1 LTRQVHLG
9 VLWPAEASLAT
20 PTPSIQAW
28 WDDVRGSIADAARLH
43 AFFAFSS
50 MLAAQLHP
58 WNRKTLAMEAA
69 RHKTCSVVA
78 LRDQLTTSAASP
90 SLLVAIGYL
99 YAVDFYGQEYPS
111 AFVHLHEAYRM
122 VVAMGGL
129 RSLPPPRRE
138 ILFAMNIALAYWTLS
153 RPLFDATKDWDPGPF
168 NSNFKA
174 VIDQD
179 QATFEIRTAV
189 QIQNLLLVDP
199 LIQSTRLVSIIRD
212 FRELMAVEDFKVN
225 LRYTPANDGL
235 FRWAFL
241 RLNACNVRILTLY
254 DDTLAPT
261 RPPGR
266 SPDIGWTIFPTDASA
281 IDACAILAAM
291 FAEIQAMH
299 YTRAFECCRFQQ
311 LLVHAHKACLKY
323 LGLREFMRKSRLF
336 LWTLFMGAV
345 VEGMMSTRGVKND
358 WLSIRF
364 ATLAT
369 TLGLRTPNDLR
380 EIFRHFLY
388 CDRTQGDLLT
398 ALVAKFDQL
407 AISEVH
413 FGYGP

>member
-1 LTRQVHLG
+1 
-9 VLWPAEASLAT
+9 
-20 PTPSIQAW
+20 
-28 WDDVRGSIADAARLH
+28 
-43 AFFAFSS
+43 
-50 MLAAQLHP
+50 
-58 WNRKTLAMEAA
+58 MEAA
-69 RHKTCSVVA
+69 RHKTCSVIA

-90 SLLVAIGYL
+90 SLLVAINYL
-99 YAVDFYGQEYPS
+99 YAAEYYGQEYPS
-111 AFVHLHEAYRM
+111 AMVHLHEAYQM

-129 RSLPPPRRE
+129 RSISPIRRE
-138 ILFAMNIALAYWTLS
+138 ILFAMNTSLAYWTLS
-153 RPLFDATKDWDPGPF
+153 RPLFDATEDWDPGPF

-189 QIQNLLLVDP
+189 QIQNLLPVDP
-199 LIQSTRLVSIIRD
+199 LIRSTCLVSIIREL
-212 FRELMAVEDFKVN
+212 RELMAVEDFKVN
-225 LRYTPANDGL
+225 IRYVPANDGL
-235 FRWAFL
+235 FRWAYL

-299 YTRAFECCRFQQ
+299 YTRAFDSRFRFQQ
-311 LLVHAHKACLKY
+311 LFVHAHKVCLKY

-336 LWTLFMGAV
+336 LWTLFMGAIG
-345 VEGMMSTRGVKND
+345 EEMMSTRGVKND

-369 TLGLRTPNDLR
+369 TLGLRTSNDLR

-388 CDRTQGDLLT
+388 CDRTQGDLLA

-413 FGYGP
+413 FG

>member
-1 LTRQVHLG
+1 
-9 VLWPAEASLAT
+9 
-20 PTPSIQAW
+20 
-28 WDDVRGSIADAARLH
+28 
-43 AFFAFSS
+43 
-50 MLAAQLHP
+50 
-58 WNRKTLAMEAA
+58 MEAA
-69 RHKTCSVVA
+69 RHKTCSLVV
-78 LRDQLTTSAASP
+78 LKDRLTTSAASP
-90 SLLVAIGYL
+90 SLLVALTYL
-99 YAVDFYGQEYPS
+99 YAADYYGQEYPS
-111 AFVHLHEAYRM
+111 AIVRVHTAYQM

-129 RSLPPPRRE
+129 RSIPPARRE
-138 ILFAMNIALAYWTLS
+138 IVLTMNTSLAYWTLS
-153 RPLFDATKDWDPGPF
+153 RPLFDATEDWDPGPF

-174 VIDQD
+174 VVDHD
-179 QATFEIRTAV
+179 QATFEIGTAI
-189 QIQNLLLVDP
+189 QIQNLLPVDP
-199 LIQSTRLVSIIRD
+199 LIQSTRFVSIIREL
-212 FRELMAVEDFKVN
+212 RELMVVEDFKVN
-225 LRYTPANDGL
+225 IRYVPANAEL

-254 DDTLAPT
+254 DDTVAPI

-291 FAEIQAMH
+291 YAEIQAMH
-299 YTRAFECCRFQQ
+299 YTFAFDSRFRFQQ

-345 VEGMMSTRGVKND
+345 YEEMLSTRGVKND
-358 WLSIRF
+358 WLSVRF

-380 EIFRHFLY
+380 EVFRHFLY
-388 CDRTQGDLLT
+388 CERTQGHLLV

-407 AISEVH
+407 ATSEVH
-413 FGYGP
+413 FD